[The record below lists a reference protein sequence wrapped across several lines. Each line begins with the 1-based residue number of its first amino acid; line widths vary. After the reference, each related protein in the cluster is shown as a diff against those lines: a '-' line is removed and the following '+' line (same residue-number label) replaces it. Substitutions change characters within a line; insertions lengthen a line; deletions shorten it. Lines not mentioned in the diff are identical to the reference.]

1 VVFWEPGTASALDA
15 QSVAGGR
22 DVGTANAYFRNIDD
36 LELIF
41 RFEDDRIIDQ
51 QTGSEWNLLGQ
62 AVAGELQGKQLTPV
76 VAINHFWFSWAAFKP
91 ETRIY
96 QP

>member
-1 VVFWEPGTASALDA
+1 VGTASALDTA
-15 QSVAGGR
+15 SVAGGR
-22 DVGTANAYFRNIDD
+22 DVGAAIAYSRLVDGRALTFQRDGEQLTD
-36 LELIF
+36 GE
-41 RFEDDRIIDQ
+41 
-51 QTGSEWNLLGQ
+51 TGSVWDLLGR
-62 AVAGELQGKQLTPV
+62 AVDGPLTGVQLQPV